1 MFNKSMLKNLDFG
14 LLTVVSCL
22 FVLGVLM
29 ISSATGVPETGINR
43 RVIIQVVGFFI
54 GGGLAYLLLRVDY
67 RTLTQMYKIIYV
79 VSLIIMLTVYVPGLG
94 VNQMG
99 ARSWIDLKI
108 MYFQPAEIAKLGF
121 IICFARYLENQQGRI
136 ESILDLIKIGLFVS
150 PFLLI
155 LLKQPDL
162 GTALVFLFITAGMT
176 YVAGVHKRLVI
187 GIIVVAIIGAPL
199 SYQVMEPHQKERIDA
214 FLNPNDPTLK
224 GNYQVMQSK
233 ITIGSGQ
240 LMGRGLFQGVY
251 HKSDYLPIKESD
263 FIFSVLGEELGFV
276 GGSITIFLYFIMLT
290 KLNQVSMRAKDET
303 GSLIAT
309 GVTFMFAFQVI
320 ENIGMTIGVMPVTG
334 VTLPFLSYGG
344 SSIMISM
351 MGIGLAM
358 NVHIRRKRL
367 SYNG

>member
-1 MFNKSMLKNLDFG
+1 MFNRSMLKNLDFG
-14 LLTVVSCL
+14 LLFIVACL

-29 ISSATGVPETGINR
+29 ISSATGVPETGLNR

-54 GGGLAYLLLRVDY
+54 GGGLAYLLLLIDY
-67 RTLTQMYKIIYV
+67 RTLSELYKIVYIA
-79 VSLIIMLTVYVPGLG
+79 SLIIMLTVYIPGLG

-121 IICFARYLENQQGRI
+121 IICFAKYLESRQGRI
-136 ESILDLIKIGLFVS
+136 DSVLEVLKIGLFIA

-162 GTALVFLFITAGMT
+162 GTALVFLFIATGMT
-176 YVAGVHKRLVI
+176 YVAGIHRKL
-187 GIIVVAIIGAPL
+187 IISIVAIAVVAAPL
-199 SYQVMEPHQKERIDA
+199 SYHFMAPHQKERIDA

-263 FIFSVLGEELGFV
+263 FIFSVLGEELGFI
-276 GGSITIFLYFIMLT
+276 GGSITILLYFGFLT
-290 KLNQVSMRAKDET
+290 KLNQVSLKAKDDI

-309 GVTFMFAFQVI
+309 GVTFMFAFQII
-320 ENIGMTIGVMPVTG
+320 ENIGMTIGLMPVTG

-351 MGIGLAM
+351 MAVGLAM
-358 NVHIRRKRL
+358 NVHIRRRRA
-367 SYNG
+367 SYNV

>member
-14 LLTVVSCL
+14 LIILVICL
-22 FVLGVLM
+22 FCLGVTV
-29 ISSATGVPETGINR
+29 ISSATGVPETGLNR
-43 RVIIQVVGFFI
+43 RVIIQVVGFFL
-54 GGGLAYLLLRVDY
+54 GGGLAYLLLMVDY
-67 RTLTQMYKIIYV
+67 KSLTDLYKVVYV
-79 VSLIIMLTVYVPGLG
+79 ASLLIMLTVYVPGLG

-121 IICFARYLENQQGRI
+121 IICFAKYLENQRGRI
-136 ESILDLIKIGLFVS
+136 NNILDLLKIGVFIS

-162 GTALVFLFITAGMT
+162 GTALVFLFITCGMV
-176 YVAGVHKRLVI
+176 YVAGVSRKLIVGVLIATVI
-187 GIIVVAIIGAPL
+187 AMPI
-199 SYQVMEPHQKERIDA
+199 SYHFMESHQKERIDA
-214 FLNPNDPTLK
+214 FLNPNDPTLT

-240 LMGRGLFQGVY
+240 LTGTGLFKGVY

-263 FIFSVLGEELGFV
+263 FIFSVLGEETGFI
-276 GGSITIFLYFIMLT
+276 GGSITIFLYFLLLT
-290 KLNQVSMRAKDET
+290 KLNNVSVKAKDEI

-309 GVTFMFAFQVI
+309 GVTFMFAFQII
-320 ENIGMTIGVMPVTG
+320 ENIGMTIGMMPVTG

-358 NVHIRRKRL
+358 NVHIRRRRT
-367 SYNG
+367 SYNI